1 MPSAP
6 NTPPPQYTPPEVPT
20 KCNNISRAVAKIIT
34 NNFLDDFK
42 TVVLKHDPN
51 LKGSKEVDAWHQ
63 KKAEEIYHMIK
74 AREGVFASVP
84 VIVPGLAKE
93 RHSGRSGCTIP
104 RIPTHCTQAIH
115 RVFTNRAHHV
125 IKPKVGATESLTKT
139 LTEAFN
145 PVLEQCV

>member
-51 LKGSKEVDAWHQ
+51 LKGSKEVDAWRQ
-63 KKAEEIYHMIK
+63 KKAEEIYRMIK

-84 VIVPGLAKE
+84 VIVPGLAKKD
-93 RHSGRSGCTIP
+93 I
-104 RIPTHCTQAIH
+104 A
-115 RVFTNRAHHV
+115 
-125 IKPKVGATESLTKT
+125 VGLVALSLVSLLIVLRPFVVSSPIV
-139 LTEAFN
+139 LTM
-145 PVLEQCV
+145 L